1 MKISLPPSNTAVVFR
16 LSAMGDVALLS
27 GVLAYWHKQYRT
39 KFILI
44 TRAEFIPLFENHPA
58 IAGMEPL
65 SKEQSAF
72 KEYSQLCTKLAEKY
86 ADFPLLDLHA
96 SIRSRLMAR
105 KWKTKVYRYN
115 KMPVLRRLFLWT
127 KGKIGKSALLRKNV
141 CQRYASL
148 LCEETITPAFDRTLL
163 KPQIFLTSEEKT
175 TAKNILNE
183 LFPDKTKKIIAIHP
197 FATHRAKTLP
207 LHRWQELCEILSTE
221 YEILLVGKGKL
232 EGNLHGQSLINK
244 TSLRE
249 LCAFLSGCSLL
260 LTGDSGPMHLAN
272 GVNTPLLAL
281 FGPTTKEWGFF
292 PEGENVHILQKDMP
306 CRPCSLHGKQQCTQ
320 KISCLE
326 KISNEEI
333 LEQIKIIL
341 N

>member
-27 GVLAYWHKQYRT
+27 GALAYWHKRFQT

-44 TRAEFIPLFENHPA
+44 TRAEFAPLFENHPA
-58 IAGMEPL
+58 VAGMERL
-65 SKEQSAF
+65 SKEQLTY
-72 KEYSQLCTKLAEKY
+72 KEYSQLCKELAAKY
-86 ADFPLLDLHA
+86 TDFPLLDLHA
-96 SIRSRLMAR
+96 STRSRLLAHT
-105 KWKTKVYRYN
+105 WKTKVYRYN

-127 KGKIGKSALLRKNV
+127 KGKIGKSALLQKNV

-148 LCEETITPAFDRTLL
+148 LCEENIDRTLL
-163 KPQIFLTSEEKT
+163 KPQIFLTDEEKN
-175 TAKNILNE
+175 TAKKIMDE
-183 LFPDKTKKIIAIHP
+183 LFPDTAQKIIAVHP
-197 FATHRAKTLP
+197 FATHSAKTLP
-207 LHRWQELCEILSTE
+207 LHRWQELCEILSQE
-221 YEILLVGKGKL
+221 YEILLVGKGEL
-232 EGNLHGQSLINK
+232 QQPLPGQSLINK

-249 LCAFLSGCSLL
+249 LCGILSACSLL

-272 GVNTPLLAL
+272 GVDTPLLAL

-292 PEGENVHILQKDMP
+292 PEGKNVHILQKDMP

-320 KISCLE
+320 AVSCLE

-333 LEQIKIIL
+333 LEQIKTIL
-341 N
+341 A